1 MALPEFEESG
11 HERWKVGG
19 REQHSTQQDPE
30 GPPLAKATAQAGS
43 QLGLWL
49 LLPCSALESPV
60 NSKESF

>member
-11 HERWKVGG
+11 HRGG
-19 REQHSTQQDPE
+19 REQRCTQQGPE
-30 GPPLAKATAQAGS
+30 GPLAKATAQAGS

-49 LLPCSALESPV
+49 LLSCSALESPV

>member
-11 HERWKVGG
+11 HGGGRG
-19 REQHSTQQDPE
+19 REQRCTQQGPE
-30 GPPLAKATAQAGS
+30 GPLAKATAQAGS

-49 LLPCSALESPV
+49 LLSCSALESPV